1 MNTICI
7 KTNNNNAI
15 NYLLEKLKKYDFND
29 ISFSCRKFK
38 VFHNLFLHYKG
49 SDFKKFI
56 CNISSLLTSL
66 IIDIYEDDIIKKI
79 ISSNYFY
86 FNTIEQKEI
95 LQKFKYIRENDVETS
110 YIKEKKLFNAFGDL
124 LEQNKKI
131 FLKGVITFRLFDY
144 IQELTEEMDSTV
156 NQYLIEKEYNE
167 FVSLLRLYVNTETSR
182 VNSVHLIY
190 KDSSPILLDENKNII
205 KIESNMLNAKYLS
218 DITFSNSDIALNT
231 LLNILPKKIFIHLI
245 DEKPDEFI
253 TTLELIFENRVV
265 ICTDCNICNIYK
277 AKKAS
282 H

>member
-49 SDFKKFI
+49 
-56 CNISSLLTSL
+56 
-66 IIDIYEDDIIKKI
+66 
-79 ISSNYFY
+79 